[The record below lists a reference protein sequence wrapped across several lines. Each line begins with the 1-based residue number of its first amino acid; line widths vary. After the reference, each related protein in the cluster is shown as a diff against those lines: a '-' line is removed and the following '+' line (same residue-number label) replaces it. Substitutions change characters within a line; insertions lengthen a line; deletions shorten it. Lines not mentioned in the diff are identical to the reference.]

1 MRTCKAALRVIRGH
15 LGGILGYLLGTSA
28 LMVIL
33 SVGVVSML
41 ASGGDSMSFS
51 PDKATVAVID
61 RDSESGHVFGRGLR
75 KALEDKA
82 ELVEV
87 RDDLRTMQDAVATDA
102 VKLMIIVPEG
112 YAADLAQAVRTG
124 GDLPQLETVTS
135 YSSGS
140 AALARVQ
147 VDGFVSAVRS
157 ALSVEVSA
165 DATDAAD
172 TSDTPNTSDTQS
184 ALSNAI
190 ATVANNQRDVP
201 EVRVVAGKTGRTQD
215 QTAIAATAFGT
226 VVSSMIYPMMA
237 ALTLAVGLVVTRF
250 TAGRIRSR
258 LAASPATSAS
268 TGLAIMTASGT
279 VGLMAWVYYSLLS
292 LAMLTLTPGG
302 TELLASPG
310 VALALVAALAL
321 TVMALAFG
329 FMVGQFGVSTNA
341 LSGISNV
348 VSLAFVFLS
357 SAWVP
362 ASMMAEPIVA
372 VCRFTPGWWFVQ
384 AVYDSFGGRDFVA
397 VGSPDL
403 ASWGTS
409 VGILL
414 LFAAAFAS
422 VGLAVGRLRAR
433 SADIA

>member
-15 LGGILGYLLGTSA
+15 LGAILGYLLGTSA
-28 LMVIL
+28 LMVVL

-41 ASGGDSMSFS
+41 ASGSDSMSFS
-51 PDKATVAVID
+51 PDKATVAVVD
-61 RDSESGHVFGRGLR
+61 RDTESGHAFGRGLR
-75 KALEDKA
+75 KALEDKS
-82 ELVEV
+82 ELIEV

-102 VKLMIIVPEG
+102 VKLMVVVPEG
-112 YAADLAQAVRTG
+112 YAADLAQAAQTG

-157 ALSVEVSA
+157 ALAVEASA
-165 DATDAAD
+165 GATDISG
-172 TSDTPNTSDTQS
+172 SDLRS
-184 ALSNAI
+184 ALSDAI
-190 ATVANNQRDVP
+190 ATATENQRDVP
-201 EVRVVAGKTGRTQD
+201 EVRVVATKSAQTQD
-215 QTAIAATAFGT
+215 QSAIAATAFGT

-250 TAGRIRSR
+250 TTGRIRSR
-258 LAASPATSAS
+258 LAASPATSAG
-268 TGLAIMTASGT
+268 TGLAIMGASGT
-279 VGLMAWVYYSLLS
+279 VGLMAWVYYSLLALVM
-292 LAMLTLTPGG
+292 LALTPGG
-302 TELLASPG
+302 TALLNSPG

-329 FMVGQFGVSTNA
+329 FMVGQFGVSANA

-348 VSLAFVFLS
+348 VSLALVFLS

-362 ASMMAEPIVA
+362 ASMMAGPMVA
-372 VCRFTPGWWFVQ
+372 LCRFTPGWWFVQ
-384 AVYDSFGGRDFVA
+384 AVYDSFGGRDSIV
-397 VGSPDL
+397 VGSPNL
-403 ASWGTS
+403 TSWGTS

-414 LFAAAFAS
+414 LFAAAFIS
-422 VGLAVGRLRAR
+422 LGLAVGRVRTSQRFMA
-433 SADIA
+433 AI

>member
-61 RDSESGHVFGRGLR
+61 RDTESGHVFGRGLR
-75 KALEDKA
+75 KALEGKA

-102 VKLMIIVPEG
+102 VELMIIVPQG
-112 YAADLAQAVRTG
+112 YAANLAQAVRTG

-140 AALARVQ
+140 AALVRVQ

-157 ALSVEVSA
+157 ALAVEVSA
-165 DATDAAD
+165 DVMDV
-172 TSDTPNTSDTQS
+172 SDTLDTQS
-184 ALSNAI
+184 ALSDAI
-190 ATVANNQRDVP
+190 TTATANQRDVP
-201 EVRVVAGKTGRTQD
+201 EVRVVATKSDQTQD
-215 QTAIAATAFGT
+215 QTAVAATAFGT

-237 ALTLAVGLVVTRF
+237 ALTLAVGLVITRF

-258 LAASPATSAS
+258 LAASPATSAG
-268 TGLAIMTASGT
+268 TGLAIIAASGT
-279 VGLMAWVYYSLLS
+279 VGLMAWAYYSLLS
-292 LAMLTLTPGG
+292 LAMLALTPGG
-302 TELLASPG
+302 TELSASPG

-329 FMVGQFGVSTNA
+329 FMVGQFGVSVNA

-348 VSLAFVFLS
+348 VSLALVFLS

-372 VCRFTPGWWFVQ
+372 LCRFTPGWWFVQ
-384 AVYDSFGGRDFVA
+384 AVYDSFGGRDFGA

-422 VGLAVGRLRAR
+422 LGLAVGRVRTSQRLMTA
-433 SADIA
+433 I